1 MVQEDSIVTLAE
13 MLIRRGTVARELAEL
28 DHQILSAAVQPVAP
42 PVADDDRL
50 LDVPT
55 VAGRLELKSS
65 YIYELARRRGIPSI
79 RVGKFI
85 RIRESVVREIE
96 TGKRCIDA

>member
-1 MVQEDSIVTLAE
+1 
-13 MLIRRGTVARELAEL
+13 MLKNLVDERAACATRLAEL
-28 DHQILSAAVQPVAP
+28 DRLIAHPMLAVHQAAPSE
-42 PVADDDRL
+42 DDETL
-50 LDVPT
+50 LDIPA
-55 VAGRLELKSS
+55 VAERLGFKASNV
-65 YIYELARRRGIPSI
+65 YALARRRGIPSV